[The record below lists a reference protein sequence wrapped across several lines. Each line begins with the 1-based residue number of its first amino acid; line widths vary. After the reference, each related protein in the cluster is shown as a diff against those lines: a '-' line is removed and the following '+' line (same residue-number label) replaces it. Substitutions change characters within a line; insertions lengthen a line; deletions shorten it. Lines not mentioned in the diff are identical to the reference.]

1 MTAHCGR
8 ARTAVSK
15 VAALAAVLTAGACT
29 SASHGSGPAAN
40 VCSDLVA
47 SPALVPPPV
56 DADRPVMGFD
66 PYNTF
71 GDSADQA
78 EVVGIVQAMARNGM
92 RDAGYRYVILDDG
105 WQGSRT
111 AAGQITSDPGRFP
124 CGIQR
129 LAAYVH
135 AEGFRFG
142 IYTSPAPRACSGR
155 IGSEGHVAADARTF
169 ASWGVDYLKLDWCGS
184 DYSPSGAATI
194 ARTWRAALDATGR
207 PIILSI
213 NAGGAPSVGPWA
225 RLSVN
230 SWRVG
235 GDICGSWYNQTRPP
249 SATARG
255 CYNRQYVE
263 GIYDYLTSPGVQAQE
278 TLSGPGHYIDP
289 DMLEVGTMGK
299 SAGGQDLATYALSP
313 AEAGTNFAIW
323 AMWSA
328 PLIVGNDPRT
338 MDGGDLAS
346 QILLNREIVAIDQDP
361 LGQPARFVL
370 RRGNWQVWRKP
381 LSGGRIAVAVVNLA
395 DSTAEAFFSWAE
407 LDSSEQPAAL
417 SDAWS
422 ERDVPVDGTGLRI
435 QVSAHATAIYVL
447 TSR

>member
-1 MTAHCGR
+1 M
-8 ARTAVSK
+8 
-15 VAALAAVLTAGACT
+15 
-29 SASHGSGPAAN
+29 
-40 VCSDLVA
+40 
-47 SPALVPPPV
+47 
-56 DADRPVMGFD
+56 
-66 PYNTF
+66 
-71 GDSADQA
+71 
-78 EVVGIVQAMARNGM
+78 
-92 RDAGYRYVILDDG
+92 
-105 WQGSRT
+105 
-111 AAGQITSDPGRFP
+111 
-124 CGIQR
+124 
-129 LAAYVH
+129 
-135 AEGFRFG
+135 
-142 IYTSPAPRACSGR
+142 
-155 IGSEGHVAADARTF
+155 
-169 ASWGVDYLKLDWCGS
+169 
-184 DYSPSGAATI
+184 
-194 ARTWRAALDATGR
+194 
-207 PIILSI
+207 
-213 NAGGAPSVGPWA
+213 
-225 RLSVN
+225 N

-249 SATARG
+249 SATARR

-278 TLSGPGHYIDP
+278 TLAGPGHYIDP

-346 QILLNREIVAIDQDP
+346 QILLNREIIAIDQDP

-435 QVSAHATAIYVL
+435 QVGAHATAIYVL